1 MNVFCCQLN
10 MKYISEQSMTII
22 IASGKLILIMCT
34 CIIFQIMKAIC
45 ANQTEKPDEKYE
57 EKRRSKS
64 MENLGGNSSKCALG
78 QTKHVFECLPCS
90 MTFKTRIIWNQH
102 NQNQHTEKKKFACTV
117 CLDLLGIRCRLE
129 TLI

>member
-1 MNVFCCQLN
+1 
-10 MKYISEQSMTII
+10 
-22 IASGKLILIMCT
+22 
-34 CIIFQIMKAIC
+34 MKAIC

-64 MENLGGNSSKCALG
+64 KENLAENSSKCALG
-78 QTKHVFECLPCS
+78 QTKHVFECLPCAMS
-90 MTFKTRIIWNQH
+90 FKTRIIWKQH
-102 NQNQHTEKKKFACTV
+102 NRDQHTEKKKFACTV